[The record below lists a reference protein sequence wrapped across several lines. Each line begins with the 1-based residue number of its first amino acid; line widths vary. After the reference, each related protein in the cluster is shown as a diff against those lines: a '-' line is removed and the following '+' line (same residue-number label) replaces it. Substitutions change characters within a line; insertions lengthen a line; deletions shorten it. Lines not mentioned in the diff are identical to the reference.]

1 MNAALNE
8 LGSQLFSWFGQ
19 LSIELAALAILVLV
33 ASRLLPIKSPAL
45 RHLLWA
51 IVLLKPL
58 IAVAISSPYT
68 LFTPFVPLVEPSQ
81 DTLAFSPVEHPTM
94 QVAASPTIATSSV
107 PLTTAGWGA
116 ILWIAGAVL
125 LIGRILVGY
134 GIVWCLRQQAQV
146 QRDGP
151 LCDALRQARLTL
163 DGCPKVEV
171 ATSPAISSPMAL
183 GILRPIIVFP
193 ADLAEKLS
201 TDKLTLILMHE
212 LAHVRRW
219 DNLTLL
225 LQRLVSAVL
234 FFHPAVW
241 LCGRMLRREAEQA
254 CDDLVVCVTGRSET
268 YARSLAHVAER
279 AAHSNPL
286 IRRIPTMNAFAA
298 TESDLALRIRRTLGS
313 SVRRMGMRA
322 RVLAAVLLCPLAAV
336 TLPSVS
342 KISAESSQD
351 ERPFIIV
358 KQDDNMKLND
368 KPVTFAT
375 LKEELQAKRQLLS
388 SQDERL
394 FIVVEQDGNMKLN
407 DKPVTFATLKEELQ
421 AERRLLDNT
430 TMIVIQSDG
439 HTPHGQIVQIMYV
452 ARQVGLVDMVVCD
465 TTPEVA
471 NVAAEL
477 SRNDDNLTAEN
488 PFIVVDQHGNIMLND
503 KSVAFTDLKEIL
515 RTKRRLLDNTTMI
528 IIQGDERAPH
538 GMIAGIMDIARQ
550 VGLVDQLV
558 ATEPQ
563 PEVTKVAVEPSRNN
577 RIWQEAMATNPDRW
591 SDELKTQLLALKP
604 NRTIKEIV
612 YAVRQSVDKIR
623 QEAMATDPDEWSDE
637 LKTQLLALKTQLFGL
652 EPDSTIEEIAEKVRQ
667 RRLWRQAEETD
678 SDEWSDELKTQFL
691 ALKPGNISYEI
702 ATATSDE
709 LFISN
714 VVGELVRTFFLDH
727 QSPGKYSIVWD
738 GRDDAGR
745 ERSNGVYF
753 YSLKS
758 DREAN
763 KRRRYR
769 TILVR

>member
-8 LGSQLFSWFGQ
+8 LGNQLFGWFGQ
-19 LSIELAALAILVLV
+19 LSIELAALAVLVLV
-33 ASRLLPIKSPAL
+33 ASYLLPIKSPAL

-58 IAVAISSPYT
+58 VAIAISSPYT
-68 LFTPFVPLVEPSQ
+68 LFTPFVSLVEPSR
-81 DTLAFSPVEHPTM
+81 DTLAFSPVEYPTM

-116 ILWIAGAVL
+116 ILWIAGAAL

-134 GIVWCLRQQAQV
+134 GIVWCLRQQVQV
-146 QRDGP
+146 QHDGP
-151 LCDALRQARLTL
+151 LCDALRQARRTL
-163 DGCPKVEV
+163 DCYPKVEV
-171 ATSPAISSPMAL
+171 ATSPSISSPMAL

-193 ADLAEKLS
+193 ADLVEKLR
-201 TDKLTLILMHE
+201 TDELALILMHE

-219 DNLTLL
+219 DNLTRLL
-225 LQRLVSAVL
+225 HRLVSAVL

-254 CDDLVVCVTGRSET
+254 CDDLVVCSTGRSEA
-268 YARSLAHVAER
+268 YARGLAHVAER
-279 AAHSNPL
+279 VVHSNLL

-298 TESDLALRIRRTLGS
+298 ESDLALRIRRTLGGGA
-313 SVRRMGMRA
+313 RRMGMRT
-322 RVLAAVLLCPLAAV
+322 RVLAAVLLCPLAAI

-351 ERPFIIV
+351 ERPFILV
-358 KQDDNMKLND
+358 KQDD

-375 LKEELQAKRQLLS
+375 LKEELQAKRRLLS
-388 SQDERL
+388 GQDERIL
-394 FIVVEQDGNMKLN
+394 LVVDQDGNMKLN
-407 DKPVTFATLKEELQ
+407 DESVTFATLKEELQ
-421 AERRLLDNT
+421 AKRRLLDNT

-471 NVAAEL
+471 NVATEL

-488 PFIVVDQHGNIMLND
+488 PFIAVDQHGNIKLNN
-503 KSVAFTDLKEIL
+503 KSVTFATLKERL
-515 RTKRRLLDNTTMI
+515 QAKRRLLDNTTMI
-528 IIQGDERAPH
+528 IIQSDERAPH
-538 GMIAGIMDIARQ
+538 GMIAGIMDFARQ
-550 VGLVDQLV
+550 VGLVDQVV

-563 PEVTKVAVEPSRNN
+563 PEVANVEIEPSQID
-577 RIWQEAMATNPDRW
+577 RIWQEAMATDPDEW
-591 SDELKTQLLALKP
+591 SDELKTQLLALKT
-604 NRTIKEIV
+604 NRTIKEIA
-612 YAVRQSVDKIR
+612 YAVRQSWDKIR

-637 LKTQLLALKTQLFGL
+637 LKTQLLALKTLLFGL
-652 EPDSTIEEIAEKVRQ
+652 EPDSTIEEIAKKVRQ
-667 RRLWRQAEETD
+667 RRLWRQVEETL
-678 SDEWSDELKTQFL
+678 SDEWSDELKTQLL

-702 ATATSDE
+702 TTASPAEE

-714 VVGELVRTFFLDH
+714 VAGELVRTFFLGD

-763 KRRRYR
+763 KRRLYR

>member
-8 LGSQLFSWFGQ
+8 LGSQLFGWFGQ
-19 LSIELAALAILVLV
+19 LSIELAALAVLVLV
-33 ASRLLPIKSPAL
+33 ASYLLPIKSPAL

-51 IVLLKPL
+51 VVLLKPL

-68 LFTPFVPLVEPSQ
+68 LFTPFVPFVEPSQ
-81 DTLAFSPVEHPTM
+81 DNTPAFSPIEYPTV
-94 QVAASPTIATSSV
+94 QVAASPTIATGSV
-107 PLTTAGWGA
+107 QLTIAGWGA
-116 ILWIAGAVL
+116 MLWIVGTVL

-134 GIVWCLRQQAQV
+134 GIVWCLRSQAQV

-151 LCDALRQARLTL
+151 LFDARQQARRTL
-163 DGCPKVEV
+163 NCYPKVEV

-193 ADLAEKLS
+193 ADLVEKLR
-201 TDKLTLILMHE
+201 TDELTLILMHE

-219 DNLTLL
+219 DNLTKLL
-225 LQRLVSAVL
+225 HRLVSAVL

-254 CDDLVVCVTGRSET
+254 CDDLVVCATGRSET
-268 YARSLAHVAER
+268 YARGLANVAER
-279 AAHSNPL
+279 VVHSNPL
-286 IRRIPTMNAFAA
+286 ISRIPTMNAFAA
-298 TESDLALRIRRTLGS
+298 TESDLALRIRRTLGGGA
-313 SVRRMGMRA
+313 RQMGMRA

-351 ERPFIIV
+351 ERPFILV
-358 KQDDNMKLND
+358 KQD

-375 LKEELQAKRQLLS
+375 LKEELQAKRRLLS
-388 SQDERL
+388 GQDERL
-394 FIVVEQDGNMKLN
+394 FIVVDQDGNMKLN
-407 DKPVTFATLKEELQ
+407 DKSVTFATLKEELQ
-421 AERRLLDNT
+421 AKRRLLDNT

-452 ARQVGLVDMVVCD
+452 ARQAGLVDMVVCD

-477 SRNDDNLTAEN
+477 SRDDDNLTTEN

-503 KSVAFTDLKEIL
+503 KSVAFTDLKERL
-515 RTKRRLLDNTTMI
+515 RTRRRLLDNTTMI
-528 IIQGDERAPH
+528 IIQSDERAPH

-563 PEVTKVAVEPSRNN
+563 PEVTNVAVAPSQND
-577 RIWQEAMATNPDRW
+577 RIWQEAMATDPDRW

-604 NRTIKEIV
+604 NRTIKEIA
-612 YAVRQSVDKIR
+612 YAVRQSMDKIR

-637 LKTQLLALKTQLFGL
+637 LKTQLLALKTLLFGL

-678 SDEWSDELKTQFL
+678 SDEWSDELKTQLL
-691 ALKPGNISYEI
+691 AFKPGNLSYEI
-702 ATATSDE
+702 ATAASVE
-709 LFISN
+709 LFVSN
-714 VVGELVRTFFLDH
+714 VAGELVRTFFLGH
-727 QSPGKYSIVWD
+727 QSPGKHSIVWD

-745 ERSNGVYF
+745 ERSNGVYS
-753 YSLKS
+753 YRLKI
-758 DREAN
+758 DGEWED
-763 KRRRYR
+763 KWTRYR

>member
-1 MNAALNE
+1 MNTALNE
-8 LGSQLFSWFGQ
+8 LGSQLFGWFGQ
-19 LSIELAALAILVLV
+19 LSIELAALAVLVLI

-51 IVLLKPL
+51 VVLLKPL
-58 IAVAISSPYT
+58 VAVAISSPYT
-68 LFTPFVPLVEPSQ
+68 LFTPFVPLVEPSP
-81 DTLAFSPVEHPTM
+81 DTPSHSRLLSTQRV
-94 QVAASPTIATSSV
+94 QVADSPAIATSSV

-116 ILWIAGAVL
+116 ALWIVGTVL
-125 LIGRILVGY
+125 LIGRILIGY
-134 GIVWCLRQQAQV
+134 GIVWCLRSQAQV

-151 LCDALRQARLTL
+151 LFEALQQARRTL
-163 DGCPKVEV
+163 NCYSKVEV
-171 ATSPAISSPMAL
+171 AISPSISSPMAL

-193 ADLAEKLS
+193 ADLVEKLS
-201 TDKLTLILMHE
+201 ADKLALVLMHE

-225 LQRLVSAVL
+225 LQRLVSAVF

-254 CDDLVVCVTGRSET
+254 CDDLVVCATGRSEA

-279 AAHSNPL
+279 VVHSNPL
-286 IRRIPTMNAFAA
+286 MRRIPTMNAFAA
-298 TESDLALRIRRTLGS
+298 TESDLALRIRRTLGGNA
-313 SVRRMGMRA
+313 RRMGMRT

-351 ERPFIIV
+351 ERPFILV
-358 KQDDNMKLND
+358 KQELND
-368 KPVTFAT
+368 KTVTFAT
-375 LKEELQAKRQLLS
+375 LKEELQAKRRLLS
-388 SQDERL
+388 GQDERL

-407 DKPVTFATLKEELQ
+407 DKTVTFATLKEELQ
-421 AERRLLDNT
+421 EKRRLLDNT
-430 TMIVIQSDG
+430 TMIIIQSDG

-452 ARQVGLVDMVVCD
+452 ARQAGLVDMVVCD

-503 KSVAFTDLKEIL
+503 KSVAFTDLKERL
-515 RTKRRLLDNTTMI
+515 RTRRRLLDNTTMI
-528 IIQGDERAPH
+528 VIQSDERAPH

-563 PEVTKVAVEPSRNN
+563 PEVTNVAVEPSRHD
-577 RIWQEAMATNPDRW
+577 RIWREAMATNPDRW

-604 NRTIKEIV
+604 NRTIKEIA
-612 YAVRQSVDKIR
+612 YAVRQSWDKIR

-637 LKTQLLALKTQLFGL
+637 LKTQLLALKTLLFGL

-667 RRLWRQAEETD
+667 RRLWRQVEETD
-678 SDEWSDELKTQFL
+678 SDEWSDELKTQLL

-702 ATATSDE
+702 TTASPAEE
-709 LFISN
+709 LFIFN
-714 VVGELVRTFFLDH
+714 VAGELVRTFFLGD
-727 QSPGKYSIVWD
+727 QSPGKYSIIWD
-738 GRDDAGR
+738 GRDDVGR

-758 DREAN
+758 DRDAH
-763 KRRRYR
+763 KHIAYR

>member
-1 MNAALNE
+1 MNAALNG
-8 LGSQLFSWFGQ
+8 LGSQLFGWFGQ
-19 LSIELAALAILVLV
+19 LSIELAALAVLVLV

-51 IVLLKPL
+51 VVLLKPL
-58 IAVAISSPYT
+58 VAVAISSPYT
-68 LFTPFVPLVEPSQ
+68 LFSPLVPSA
-81 DTLAFSPVEHPTM
+81 DPAWNSLAFSPVEHPTV
-94 QVAASPTIATSSV
+94 QVAAPPTIATSSV
-107 PLTTAGWGA
+107 QLTTAGWGA
-116 ILWIAGAVL
+116 ILWIVGAAL
-125 LIGRILVGY
+125 LIGRILIGY

-146 QRDGP
+146 QHDGP
-151 LCDALRQARLTL
+151 LCDALRQARRTL
-163 DGCPKVEV
+163 DCYPKVEV
-171 ATSPAISSPMAL
+171 ATSPSISSPMAL

-193 ADLAEKLS
+193 TDLVEKLR
-201 TDKLTLILMHE
+201 TDKLALILMHE

-254 CDDLVVCVTGRSET
+254 CDDLVVCATGHSEA
-268 YARSLAHVAER
+268 YARDLAHIAER
-279 AAHSNPL
+279 TAHLDPL

-298 TESDLALRIRRTLGS
+298 AESDLALRIRRALGGGA
-313 SVRRMGMRA
+313 RRMGMQV
-322 RVLAAVLLCPLAAV
+322 RVLTAVLLCPLAAV

-351 ERPFIIV
+351 ERLFIV
-358 KQDDNMKLND
+358 ADQEGNMKLND

-375 LKEELQAKRQLLS
+375 LKEELQAKRQLSMSKISAES

-394 FIVVEQDGNMKLN
+394 FIIVDQDGNMKLN
-407 DKPVTFATLKEELQ
+407 DKSVTFATLKEELQ
-421 AERRLLDNT
+421 AKRQLLDNT
-430 TMIVIQSDG
+430 TMIAIQSDG

-477 SRNDDNLTAEN
+477 SRNDDNLTAKN
-488 PFIVVDQHGNIMLND
+488 LFIVVDQHGNMKLND
-503 KSVAFTDLKEIL
+503 KSVTFATLKERL
-515 RTKRRLLDNTTMI
+515 RAKRRLLDNTTMI

-538 GMIAGIMDIARQ
+538 GMIARTMDFARQ
-550 VGLVDQLV
+550 VGLVDQVV

-563 PEVTKVAVEPSRNN
+563 PEVANVAVAPSRND
-577 RIWQEAMATNPDRW
+577 RIWQEAMATNPDQW

-604 NRTIKEIV
+604 NRTIKEIA

-623 QEAMATDPDEWSDE
+623 QESMATDPDEWSDE
-637 LKTQLLALKTQLFGL
+637 LKTQLLAL

-667 RRLWRQAEETD
+667 SRLWQQAKETD
-678 SDEWSDELKTQFL
+678 PDEWSDELKTQLL
-691 ALKPGNISYEI
+691 ALKPGSLSYEI
-702 ATATSDE
+702 ATAASDE

-727 QSPGKYSIVWD
+727 QNPGKYRIVWD

-745 ERSNGVYF
+745 ERSNGVYH

-763 KRRRYR
+763 KRRLYR

>member
-8 LGSQLFSWFGQ
+8 LGSQLFGWFGP
-19 LSIELAALAILVLV
+19 LSIELAALAVLVLV

-45 RHLLWA
+45 RHLLWVV
-51 IVLLKPL
+51 VLLKPL
-58 IAVAISSPYT
+58 VAVAISSPYT
-68 LFTPFVPLVEPSQ
+68 LFIPFVSLLAPSQ
-81 DTLAFSPVEHPTM
+81 ASLAFSPVEHPTV
-94 QVAASPTIATSSV
+94 QVAVSPTIATSSV

-116 ILWIAGAVL
+116 TLWLVGAVL

-146 QRDGP
+146 QHEGP
-151 LCDALRQARLTL
+151 LCDALRQARRTL
-163 DGCPKVEV
+163 NGHPKVEV
-171 ATSPAISSPMAL
+171 AISPSISSPMAL

-193 ADLAEKLS
+193 ADLVEKLS
-201 TDKLTLILMHE
+201 ADKLALVLMHE

-254 CDDLVVCVTGRSET
+254 CDDLVVCATGRSEA
-268 YARSLAHVAER
+268 YARGLAHVAEQ
-279 AAHSNPL
+279 AAYLTPL

-298 TESDLALRIRRTLGS
+298 TESDLALRIRRALGGGA
-313 SVRRMGMRA
+313 RRMGMRA
-322 RVLAAVLLCPLAAV
+322 RILTAVLLCPLAAM

-342 KISAESSQD
+342 KISAEST
-351 ERPFIIV
+351 
-358 KQDDNMKLND
+358 QDDKS
-368 KPVTFAT
+368 VTFAT
-375 LKEELQAKRQLLS
+375 LKEELQAKRRSAESTQN
-388 SQDERL
+388 ERL
-394 FIVVEQDGNMKLN
+394 FIVVDEKGNMKLN
-407 DKPVTFATLKEELQ
+407 DKSVTFATLKEELQ
-421 AERRLLDNT
+421 AKRRLLDNT

-477 SRNDDNLTAEN
+477 SRNDDSLTAEN
-488 PFIVVDQHGNIMLND
+488 PFIVVDQYGNMKLND
-503 KSVAFTDLKEIL
+503 KTVTFATLKEEL
-515 RTKRRLLDNTTMI
+515 QEKRRLLDNTTMI
-528 IIQGDERAPH
+528 IIQSDERAPH
-538 GMIAGIMDIARQ
+538 GMIARIMDFSRQ
-550 VGLVDQLV
+550 VGLVDQVV
-558 ATEPQ
+558 ATQPQ
-563 PEVTKVAVEPSRNN
+563 PEVANVAVAPSRHDG
-577 RIWQEAMATNPDRW
+577 IWQEAMATDPDEW
-591 SDELKTQLLALKP
+591 SDKLKTQLLALKL
-604 NRTIKEIV
+604 NRTIGEIA
-612 YAVRQSVDKIR
+612 YAVRQSRDKIR
-623 QEAMATDPDEWSDE
+623 QEAMATDPDEWSDK
-637 LKTQLLALKTQLFGL
+637 LKTQLLALKTQLLGL

-678 SDEWSDELKTQFL
+678 SDEWSDELKTQLL

-702 ATATSDE
+702 ATAAPDE
-709 LFISN
+709 LFIWN
-714 VVGELVRTFFLDH
+714 VAGELVRTFFLDH

-738 GRDDAGR
+738 GRDDTGR

-753 YSLKS
+753 YALKS
-758 DREAN
+758 DREKHIA
-763 KRRRYR
+763 YR

>member
-8 LGSQLFSWFGQ
+8 LGSQLFGWFGQ
-19 LSIELAALAILVLV
+19 LSIELAALAVLVLV
-33 ASRLLPIKSPAL
+33 ASYLLPIKSPAL

-58 IAVAISSPYT
+58 VAVAISSPYT
-68 LFTPFVPLVEPSQ
+68 LFTPFVPLVESSQ
-81 DTLAFSPVEHPTM
+81 DTLAFSPVEHPTV
-94 QVAASPTIATSSV
+94 QVAASPAIATSSV
-107 PLTTAGWGA
+107 PLTTTGWGA

-125 LIGRILVGY
+125 LIGRILIGY
-134 GIVWCLRQQAQV
+134 GIVWCLRSQAQV
-146 QRDGP
+146 QHDGP
-151 LCDALRQARLTL
+151 LCDALRQARRTL
-163 DGCPKVEV
+163 DNYPKVEV

-193 ADLAEKLS
+193 ADLVEKLS
-201 TDKLTLILMHE
+201 ADELALILMHE

-219 DNLTLL
+219 DNFTLL
-225 LQRLVSAVL
+225 LQRLVAAVL

-254 CDDLVVCVTGRSET
+254 CDDLVVCATGRSEA
-268 YARSLAHVAER
+268 YARGLAHVAER
-279 AAHSNPL
+279 AVHLNPL

-298 TESDLALRIRRTLGS
+298 ESDLALRIRRTLGGNA
-313 SVRRMGMRA
+313 RRMDMRA

-358 KQDDNMKLND
+358 KQDKPVTFATLKEELQAKRRLLSGQDERLFIVVDQDGNMKLND
-368 KPVTFAT
+368 KSVTFAT
-375 LKEELQAKRQLLS
+375 LKEELQAKRQLL
-388 SQDERL
+388 
-394 FIVVEQDGNMKLN
+394 
-407 DKPVTFATLKEELQ
+407 
-421 AERRLLDNT
+421 DNT
-430 TMIVIQSDG
+430 TMIVIQSDER
-439 HTPHGQIVQIMYV
+439 TPHGQIVQIMYV
-452 ARQVGLVDMVVCD
+452 ARQVGLVDLVVRN
-465 TTPEVA
+465 TASEVA

-477 SRNDDNLTAEN
+477 SRDDDNLTTEN

-503 KSVAFTDLKEIL
+503 KSVAFTDLKERL
-515 RTKRRLLDNTTMI
+515 RTRRRLLDNTTMI
-528 IIQGDERAPH
+528 IIQSDERAPH

-563 PEVTKVAVEPSRNN
+563 PEVTNVAVAPSQND
-577 RIWQEAMATNPDRW
+577 RIWQEAMATNSDRW

-604 NRTIKEIV
+604 NRTIKEIA

-623 QEAMATDPDEWSDE
+623 QEAMATNPDEWSDK

-652 EPDSTIEEIAEKVRQ
+652 EPSSTIEEIAEKVRQ
-667 RRLWRQAEETD
+667 RRLWQQAKETD
-678 SDEWSDELKTQFL
+678 ADEWSDELKTQLL

-702 ATATSDE
+702 ATAASDE

-714 VVGELVRTFFLDH
+714 VAGELVRTFFLDH

-745 ERSNGVYF
+745 ERSNGVYY

-763 KRRRYR
+763 KRTLYR